1 MTPYQPAAAP
11 IAQADAIEFEIIDFA
26 AAREALDELPTG
38 VAKVPTLVPGY
49 WEPRRRKLLPRDR
62 ALTGPTIDWL
72 LALSSALRPH
82 ALCEHY
88 PRVANALAQAWPR
101 ADGRAQMLDALLADE
116 RGGRQGFPP
125 DVRREIESLRRSLA
139 VDHGKADRPTGA
151 VNPDPARH

>member
-1 MTPYQPAAAP
+1 MTPRQPAAAP
-11 IAQADAIEFEIIDFA
+11 KAQADAIEFEIIDFA

-72 LALSSALRPH
+72 LALPSALRPH

-88 PRVANALAQAWPR
+88 PRVANALAQAWPH

-116 RGGRQGFPP
+116 RGGRQGFPAE
-125 DVRREIESLRRSLA
+125 VRREIESLRCIL
-139 VDHGKADRPTGA
+139 GADRGNADRQPGA
-151 VNPDPARH
+151 ATSGPARH